1 MSDLAA
7 IVLAL
12 ATAGGA
18 WASLPVPLVP
28 ALALAAAGVGLRRQ
42 VLVVV
47 GAALVAS
54 ALGARAEAGLRP
66 PVTGQWRGTAT
77 LVGDPA
83 DVPGL
88 GVVGVDVRIRGKRVE
103 AQARGRPAA
112 RLRGRLAGEQVW
124 LSGEVQD
131 VPASARAYLARRHV
145 AARMTVTEVGRWSPG
160 GAPSRLANG
169 LRRTLVS
176 GAESMA
182 PERRALYAGFV
193 LGDDRGQPV
202 EVADDFRA
210 AGLSHLLV
218 VSGQN
223 VAFVLVLVAPLLR
236 RFRLGWRLVAG
247 LTLLGL
253 FGVLTRWEP
262 SVLRAEAMA
271 AIALLAATLGRQA
284 SGLRILALAATGV
297 LLVDPLLVGSIGF
310 LLSVGASAGILL
322 LAGPIARLIPGPR
335 PLAQALAVTVAAQ
348 IGVAPILV
356 PVFDGLPVAALPA
369 NLLAVPFAGPLMM
382 WGLAA
387 GVPAG
392 VIGGRFARVV
402 HLPTEAMVAWVAAVA
417 RWGAALPLG
426 RLRLPHLVCLAVLAL
441 AIAVARRRGARL
453 AGRSLAAAGFAVVLA
468 PAVGARW
475 PAPVDGLDLV
485 SGASLWRRGG
495 ATVLVVDGAPSSPGR
510 LLSALHQA
518 DVRRLDLVVAASPG
532 VAAARGIEPV
542 LRRFPAGVLLAPAG
556 TRLTGAVVPADG
568 ARVAVGSL
576 AVDVDSAAPRLA
588 VRVGP
593 ARGPPPG

>member
-18 WASLPVPLVP
+18 WASLPVPLLP
-28 ALALAAAGVGLRRQ
+28 ALAVAAAGVVLRRQ

-223 VAFVLVLVAPLLR
+223 VAFVLALVAPLLR
-236 RFRLGWRLVAG
+236 RF
-247 LTLLGL
+247 
-253 FGVLTRWEP
+253 
-262 SVLRAEAMA
+262 
-271 AIALLAATLGRQA
+271 
-284 SGLRILALAATGV
+284 
-297 LLVDPLLVGSIGF
+297 
-310 LLSVGASAGILL
+310 
-322 LAGPIARLIPGPR
+322 
-335 PLAQALAVTVAAQ
+335 
-348 IGVAPILV
+348 
-356 PVFDGLPVAALPA
+356 
-369 NLLAVPFAGPLMM
+369 
-382 WGLAA
+382 
-387 GVPAG
+387 
-392 VIGGRFARVV
+392 
-402 HLPTEAMVAWVAAVA
+402 
-417 RWGAALPLG
+417 
-426 RLRLPHLVCLAVLAL
+426 
-441 AIAVARRRGARL
+441 
-453 AGRSLAAAGFAVVLA
+453 
-468 PAVGARW
+468 
-475 PAPVDGLDLV
+475 
-485 SGASLWRRGG
+485 
-495 ATVLVVDGAPSSPGR
+495 
-510 LLSALHQA
+510 
-518 DVRRLDLVVAASPG
+518 
-532 VAAARGIEPV
+532 
-542 LRRFPAGVLLAPAG
+542 
-556 TRLTGAVVPADG
+556 
-568 ARVAVGSL
+568 
-576 AVDVDSAAPRLA
+576 
-588 VRVGP
+588 
-593 ARGPPPG
+593 